1 MILVPADGYREHLL
15 ELRPV
20 DHSEFQGVA
29 VPPVSLVFGE
39 YGVRVRL
46 VDQEQGACP
55 VLLQGEPIETV
66 QIIGRMVAMVL

>member
-1 MILVPADGYREHLL
+1 MILLPADGYREHLL

-29 VPPVSLVFGE
+29 IPPVSLVFGE

-46 VDQEQGACP
+46 VDQKQGACP
-55 VLLQGEPIETV
+55 VLLQGEPVETV
-66 QIIGRMVAMVL
+66 QIIGRMVSMVL